1 MCLHISMIER
11 PRTIAVDEKTREE
24 LRKLKVTERETFDSV
39 IIRLLKTG
47 KKKLSPGKDQ
57 SRL

>member
-1 MCLHISMIER
+1 MYLHISMIER
-11 PRTIAVDEKTREE
+11 PRTIAVDETTRES
-24 LRKLKVTERETFDSV
+24 LRNLKLNERETFDSV
-39 IIRLLKTG
+39 ILRLLKTG